1 MGSPN
6 PLADS
11 APTDPED
18 HLLVTRARSGER
30 EALET
35 LVGRHQTWIYNIAL
49 RMLSHPQD
57 AQDATQEILIKAL
70 TTLSSFEGR
79 SSFRTWLY
87 RIVVNHVLNIRRGRR
102 APEALTFG
110 CYAHGLDTTP
120 DLDPPDQ
127 NGLPVDV
134 RLLVDEAKISCTT
147 GMLLCLA
154 REQRLVYILGEIFEV
169 SDAVGAELLDIS
181 RDNFRQRLT
190 RARRDLHNFMNDKC
204 GLVRAANPCRC
215 ARKTRG
221 FVKAGYV
228 DPRNLL
234 FARDHVRQVRDV
246 VPVTYEAIAT
256 LDERCA
262 DIYRRHPFYE
272 SPDLVPALRR
282 LLESHDFRRV
292 MDASLT
298 IGSP

>member
-1 MGSPN
+1 MGRPN

-169 SDAVGAELLDIS
+169 SDAVGDEDLLGRVLGVLRMGEHAE
-181 RDNFRQRLT
+181 RDVVDPRLVTSHQCLQRLT
-190 RARRDLHNFMNDKC
+190 LARPGARHEQMVLRV
-204 GLVRAANPCRC
+204 GGSTVGEGIRAAHR
-215 ARKTRG
+215 
-221 FVKAGYV
+221 
-228 DPRNLL
+228 
-234 FARDHVRQVRDV
+234 FA
-246 VPVTYEAIAT
+246 
-256 LDERCA
+256 
-262 DIYRRHPFYE
+262 
-272 SPDLVPALRR
+272 S
-282 LLESHDFRRV
+282 
-292 MDASLT
+292 
-298 IGSP
+298 

>member
-87 RIVVNHVLNIRRGRR
+87 RIVVNHVLNMKRGRLE
-102 APEALTFG
+102 PETLTFG
-110 CYAHGLDTTP
+110 CYAHGLDNTP
-120 DLDPPDQ
+120 DLDPPDEASV
-127 NGLPVDV
+127 PVDV
-134 RLLVDEAKISCTT
+134 RQAVDEARRRRNA
-147 GMLLCLA
+147 GMML
-154 REQRLVYILGEIFEV
+154 
-169 SDAVGAELLDIS
+169 
-181 RDNFRQRLT
+181 
-190 RARRDLHNFMNDKC
+190 
-204 GLVRAANPCRC
+204 
-215 ARKTRG
+215 
-221 FVKAGYV
+221 
-228 DPRNLL
+228 
-234 FARDHVRQVRDV
+234 
-246 VPVTYEAIAT
+246 
-256 LDERCA
+256 
-262 DIYRRHPFYE
+262 
-272 SPDLVPALRR
+272 
-282 LLESHDFRRV
+282 
-292 MDASLT
+292 
-298 IGSP
+298 

>member
-35 LVGRHQTWIYNIAL
+35 LVERHQTWISNIAL

-57 AQDATQEILIKAL
+57 AEDATQEILVKAF

-102 APEALTFG
+102 EPEALTFG

-127 NGLPVDV
+127 NSLPVDV

-181 RDNFRQRLT
+181 QDNFRQRPDS
-190 RARRDLHNFMNDKC
+190 RPPGSPQLHE
-204 GLVRAANPCRC
+204 
-215 ARKTRG
+215 
-221 FVKAGYV
+221 
-228 DPRNLL
+228 
-234 FARDHVRQVRDV
+234 RQVRAREGCEPVPLRAKDTRLRESGLRGSAKPV
-246 VPVTYEAIAT
+246 VRTGLHAPGSRRRTRHVRSDRDARRAVRGHLPAAPV
-256 LDERCA
+256 L
-262 DIYRRHPFYE
+262 
-272 SPDLVPALRR
+272 
-282 LLESHDFRRV
+282 
-292 MDASLT
+292 
-298 IGSP
+298 